1 MQPAP
6 TTATAFVSHRD
17 RSLDNPRQSAA
28 IRSGAR
34 LATTFHS
41 ETPRPQGPRAR
52 DGFQSMLSWSACD
65 GFQSMLSWSA
75 YGNVICGS
83 AGVAATRR

>member
-6 TTATAFVSHRD
+6 TTATALVSHRE

-34 LATTFHS
+34 LATRFHS
-41 ETPRPQGPRAR
+41 ETPQPHGPRAR
-52 DGFQSMLSWSACD
+52 DGFQSMLSS
-65 GFQSMLSWSA
+65 SA
-75 YGNVICGS
+75 YGNVNCGS